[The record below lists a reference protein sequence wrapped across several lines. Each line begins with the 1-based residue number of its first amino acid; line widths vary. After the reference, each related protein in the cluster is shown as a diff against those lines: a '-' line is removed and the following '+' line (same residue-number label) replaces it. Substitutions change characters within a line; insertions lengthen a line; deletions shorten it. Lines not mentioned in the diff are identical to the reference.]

1 MATVGQVYYNVLD
14 TNMGTYISSGINVF
28 SDIVASYGAKQ
39 FNKLGVQAP
48 PGTRVVLNASKTIMV
63 GRTGMYELDENISI
77 TNMYFVRPRKYI
89 KDVQASNTAME
100 QGTQGM
106 IKADSDR
113 KAALDDFYRQHPT
126 IPDKENNP
134 DGYAEYWRAY
144 NTIQSTYITA
154 YQEALSLFNQ
164 GSNGIYVLPNP
175 NNTNAAENYED
186 LYNIIVDFTYE

>member
-14 TNMGTYISSGINVF
+14 TNKGSYISSGINVF
-28 SDIVASYGAKQ
+28 NDIVASYGAKQ

-48 PGTRVVLNASKTIMV
+48 PGTRVVLNTSKTIMI

-89 KDVQASNTAME
+89 KDVEASNKAME

-106 IKADSDR
+106 IEADNDR
-113 KAALDDFYRQHPT
+113 RTALDNFYKQHPT

-134 DGYAEYWRAY
+134 DDYDEYWRAY

-154 YQEALSLFNQ
+154 YQEALNLFNQ
-164 GSNGIYVLPNP
+164 GTNGIYVLPNP
-175 NNTNAAENYED
+175 DNTNAPENYED
-186 LYNIIVDFTYE
+186 LYNVIVDFIYE